1 MKKIATLNGDEAKAL
16 GSLLDGLGFLSH
28 LQILN
33 GSVSQK
39 IGEDAYII
47 ADLSSLVR
55 QTTLQIVLDKPETKA
70 LKAIDPG
77 MDDVDVFAGD
87 ESYVFIG
94 GNYEVSLARHEPLT
108 VSDSLPQNIT
118 PAGTI
123 INWSCTAASSSKK
136 AYTGVLVK
144 KGPLTFEFDAMNT
157 CTSIVNHFGAR
168 FRMNSQT
175 MIPAEQRVVAPQTEL
190 NLHSFWLH
198 EFKGASYGIRV
209 HKVASADPA
218 YGQWEYWL
226 DADIAFGSGVAINLI
241 EKLLPQVW

>member
-175 MIPAEQRVVAPQTEL
+175 MIPAEQRDVAPQTEMK
-190 NLHSFWLH
+190 LHSFWLH
-198 EFKGASYGIRV
+198 EFKGESYDIRV
-209 HKVASADPA
+209 HKVTSTDPA